1 MKRLY
6 LSLVFL
12 LCLVTAAFAK
22 VNINTAT
29 TEELATLKG
38 IGKVKAEAI
47 VAYRSANG
55 DFKAVEDLT
64 KVKGIGDKTFENI
77 KEDITVEE

>member
-1 MKRLY
+1 MKRFY
-6 LSLVFL
+6 LTLVFL

-22 VNINTAT
+22 VNINSAS

-47 VAYRSANG
+47 VAYRSTNG
-55 DFKAVEDLT
+55 DFKTVEDLT
-64 KVKGIGDKTFENI
+64 KVKGIGNKIFENI
-77 KEDITVEE
+77 KDDISVDE

>member
-1 MKRLY
+1 MKRFY
-6 LSLVFL
+6 LTLVFL

-22 VNINTAT
+22 VNINSAT

-47 VAYRSANG
+47 VAYRSTNG
-55 DFKAVEDLT
+55 DFKTVEDLT
-64 KVKGIGDKTFENI
+64 KVKGIGNKIFENI
-77 KEDITVEE
+77 KDDISVDE